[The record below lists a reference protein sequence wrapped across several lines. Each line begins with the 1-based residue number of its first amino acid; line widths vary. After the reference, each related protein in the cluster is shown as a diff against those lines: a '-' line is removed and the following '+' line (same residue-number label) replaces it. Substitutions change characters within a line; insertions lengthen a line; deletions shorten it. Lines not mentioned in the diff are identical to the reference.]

1 MAIITISGDLGSGKT
16 SVSKILIEKLGY
28 ERFSVGDAWR
38 KVAENEGVSILEL
51 NKRAEKDK
59 SIDLKVDNEMIE
71 VGKTMDNLVIDSR
84 LAWHFIPHSFK
95 VMLKVNPEEAAR
107 RIAKDTERKGCEN
120 FQDLKEAAQSIV
132 NRRKSEV
139 ERFKIY
145 YQVDIEDENN
155 FDIVI
160 DTTNTLPEQI
170 AQEIIAAAKAKGA
183 IC

>member
-28 ERFSVGDAWR
+28 KRFSVGDAWR
-38 KVAENEGVSILEL
+38 RVAENEGVSILEL
-51 NKRAEKDK
+51 NKRAEQDK
-59 SIDLKVDNEMIE
+59 SIDLKVDNEMVE
-71 VGKTMDNLVIDSR
+71 VGKKMDNLVIDSR

-107 RIAKDTERKGCEN
+107 RILQDQERKTSET
-120 FQDLKEAAQSIV
+120 FDDIKEAAISII

-145 YQVDIEDENN
+145 YQVDIEDEKN

-160 DTTNTLPEQI
+160 DTTAINPEQ
-170 AQEIIAAAKAKGA
+170 AALEIINAANRKEVAF
-183 IC
+183 

>member
-71 VGKTMDNLVIDSR
+71 VGKTTS
-84 LAWHFIPHSFK
+84 S
-95 VMLKVNPEEAAR
+95 
-107 RIAKDTERKGCEN
+107 
-120 FQDLKEAAQSIV
+120 
-132 NRRKSEV
+132 
-139 ERFKIY
+139 
-145 YQVDIEDENN
+145 
-155 FDIVI
+155 
-160 DTTNTLPEQI
+160 
-170 AQEIIAAAKAKGA
+170 
-183 IC
+183 